1 MNKINVL
8 RIIRDHFGTL
18 RDFQTGKLSSSD
30 VFLFF
35 LVPIVAASASAYFHI
50 AFGSD
55 VLIAILTAFSIFAGL
70 LFSLLVLV
78 FSLTDRSDPQST
90 LYSVRKQ
97 LILELYDNISFAILT
112 SISVVTLT
120 IVAGMRKE
128 AKVIDY
134 HTGRVMT
141 SFLVLLMT
149 NFILTILMVL
159 KRMHALLTQ
168 ALKDKSIKKTA

>member
-18 RDFQTGKLSSSD
+18 RDFQTGKLSGSDIFVFFVLPLGVASSG
-30 VFLFF
+30 V
-35 LVPIVAASASAYFHI
+35 YFHI
-50 AFGSD
+50 AFSGD

-70 LFSLLVLV
+70 LLSLLLLV

-112 SISVVTLT
+112 SIAVVSLT
-120 IVAGMRKE
+120 IIAGMRRE
-128 AKVIDY
+128 AKVSDY
-134 HTGRVMT
+134 HTGPVMT
-141 SFLVLLMT
+141 SLLVFLMG